1 LAFVAQY
8 FSLAFLVC
16 VIVFTIVKGM
26 KRNKCFPID
35 YFNMQ
40 KQIREESIP
49 PYLPSLTFTPPQKT
63 QSISK
68 QIMKTDFYQPV
79 TFFCE
84 EKVLAV
90 TNA

>member
-1 LAFVAQY
+1 MFPHRLLQHAK
-8 FSLAFLVC
+8 
-16 VIVFTIVKGM
+16 TN
-26 KRNKCFPID
+26 KRRKH
-35 YFNMQ
+35 
-40 KQIREESIP
+40 
-49 PYLPSLTFTPPQKT
+49 PSLPTFPALYAPPQKT

-68 QIMKTDFYQPV
+68 QNMKTDFYQPV